1 MAVGNS
7 MGIGIPM
14 VNLGLGGG
22 GGGGASFLLDDYP
35 NTNGHSYSLRQLSST
50 VTSVVRIRRS
60 SDNTEQ
66 DFTAAGIT
74 DGTLASFCGVGEGF
88 VAKWYDQSNSADVIN
103 FTALQQ
109 PKIVSGGS
117 VILENGKPCMEFDGV
132 DDSLQVLL
140 GLPYVSNYY
149 LFAVNTWVSAP
160 AEGDGYMYGLRTPSP
175 PFLSGDDLSNS
186 ISWDG
191 STGTMKG
198 NGVFGAA
205 GVTDLTFPRI
215 GTFPQTLYYARQ
227 AVGAIGSLGSQ
238 LKINTTQYPAL
249 GATAN
254 GSRQVDSIR
263 LGENGGGSGNSN
275 IKLQEFIL
283 YFTDQGG
290 AGATAIESNINT
302 HYSIY

>member
-1 MAVGNS
+1 MAISNS
-7 MGIGIPM
+7 RRIGIPM
-14 VNLGLGGG
+14 VNLGLGG

-35 NTNGHSYSLRQLSST
+35 NTTGHSYSLRQLSST
-50 VTSVVRIRRS
+50 VTNVVRVRRS

-66 DFTAAGIT
+66 DFTATEIT
-74 DGTLASFCGVGEGF
+74 DGTLTTFCGAGDGF
-88 VAKWYDQSNSADVIN
+88 VAKWYDQSNSADVLN

-109 PKIVSGGS
+109 PKIVSGGV
-117 VILENGKPCMEFDGV
+117 VILENGKPCMEFDGS

-140 GLPYVSNYY
+140 GLPFSSIYY

-160 AEGDGYMYGLRTPSP
+160 EEGDGYMYGLRTPSP

-186 ISWDG
+186 ISRDG

-198 NGVFGAA
+198 AGIPQL
-205 GVTDLTFPRI
+205 GVTDLTFPKI
-215 GTFPQTLYYARQ
+215 GTFPQSLYYAKQ
-227 AVGAIGSLGSQ
+227 AVGAPGSLGST
-238 LKINTTQYPAL
+238 LKINTAQYPII

-254 GSRQVDSIR
+254 GSAQINSIH
-263 LGENGGGSGNSN
+263 LGESGGGSLNSN

-283 YFTDQGG
+283 YFADPGG
-290 AGATAIESNINT
+290 SGATAIESNINT

>member
-1 MAVGNS
+1 MAIRNS
-7 MGIGIPM
+7 SKIGIPM
-14 VNLGLGGG
+14 PMLNIVGSSL
-22 GGGGASFLLDDYP
+22 LLDDYP
-35 NTNGHSYSLRQLSST
+35 NTSGHSYSLRQLSST
-50 VTSVVRIRRS
+50 VTNVIRVRRD

-74 DGTLASFCGVGEGF
+74 DGTLATFCGASEGF

-117 VILENGKPCMEFDGV
+117 VILENGKPCVEFDGV

-149 LFAVNTWVSAP
+149 LFAVNTWVSSP
-160 AEGDGYMYGLRTPSP
+160 EEGDGYMYGLADA
-175 PFLSGDDLSNS
+175 FLAPLVGDNSFRWDGTEARMRGFQSDLS
-186 ISWDG
+186 IIKLG
-191 STGTMKG
+191 S
-198 NGVFGAA
+198 
-205 GVTDLTFPRI
+205 
-215 GTFPQTLYYARQ
+215 FPQSLYYARQ
-227 AVGAIGSLGSQ
+227 AVGAIGSLGST
-238 LKINTTQYPAL
+238 LKINTTQYPVF

-254 GSRQVDSIR
+254 GSTNVNTIH
-263 LGENGGGSGNSN
+263 LGESGEGGLNGN

-283 YFTDQGG
+283 YFTDPGSN
-290 AGATAIESNINT
+290 ATLIESNINT

>member
-1 MAVGNS
+1 MAVGNG

-14 VNLGLGGG
+14 VNLGLGG

-50 VTSVVRIRRS
+50 VTNVVRVRRS
-60 SDNTEQ
+60 TDNTEQ

-74 DGTLASFCGVGEGF
+74 DGTLATFCGGSEGF
-88 VAKWYDQSNSADVIN
+88 VAKWYDQSNSADVLN

-132 DDSLQVLL
+132 DDSLQILL
-140 GLPYVSNYY
+140 SAPFTSNYY
-149 LFAVNTWVSAP
+149 LFAVNTWVSSP
-160 AEGDGYMYGLRTPSP
+160 EEGSGYMYGLRTPSP

-191 STGTMKG
+191 ATGRMKG
-198 NGVFGAA
+198 QGIVQLGVS
-205 GVTDLTFPRI
+205 DLTFFTL
-215 GTFPQTLYYARQ
+215 GAFPQSLYYARQ
-227 AVGAIGSLGSQ
+227 AVGAPLSLGST
-238 LKINTTQYPAL
+238 LKINTTQYPVF
-249 GATAN
+249 GAATN
-254 GSRQVDSIR
+254 GSAQVNSIH
-263 LGENGGGSGNSN
+263 LGEMGGGNFGNSN

-283 YFTDQGG
+283 YIADPGSN
-290 AGATAIESNINT
+290 ATLIESNINT